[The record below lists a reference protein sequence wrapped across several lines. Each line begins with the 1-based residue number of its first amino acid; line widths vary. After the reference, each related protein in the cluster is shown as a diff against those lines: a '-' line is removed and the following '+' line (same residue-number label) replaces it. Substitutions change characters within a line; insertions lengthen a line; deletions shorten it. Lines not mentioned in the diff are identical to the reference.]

1 MAGPWEAA
9 KALQAVEVPYGVDGL
24 FGREVGRVGGAPA
37 GWLAGVGLD
46 QAAVGVDP
54 DQRPVG
60 PGLDPLADEVARH

>member
-9 KALQAVEVPYGVDGL
+9 EALQAVEVPHGVDGL

-37 GWLAGVGLD
+37 RCLAGVGLH
-46 QAAVGVDP
+46 QCPAGVDP
-54 DQRPVG
+54 HERPVG